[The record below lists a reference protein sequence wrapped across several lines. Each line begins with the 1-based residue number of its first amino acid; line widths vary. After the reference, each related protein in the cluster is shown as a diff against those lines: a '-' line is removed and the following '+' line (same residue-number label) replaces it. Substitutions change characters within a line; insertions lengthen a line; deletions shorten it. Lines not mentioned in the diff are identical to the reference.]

1 MYQYDFSIKVCFT
14 FNYLVNLC
22 KPMMTLTEN
31 ILSEYQKHYILFST
45 HSICC
50 YLFLVSVKVC
60 SWTRSTWATIM
71 YPLYN
76 TNIYTFVVL
85 YIYIYTPHSALTVNL
100 PTHRFTHT
108 HTHHPHVTHLTFLLH
123 FRSNISDSTYL
134 YKNS

>member
-45 HSICC
+45 HSMCC

-76 TNIYTFVVL
+76 TNIYVCST
-85 YIYIYTPHSALTVNL
+85 IYIYTPHSALTLNL